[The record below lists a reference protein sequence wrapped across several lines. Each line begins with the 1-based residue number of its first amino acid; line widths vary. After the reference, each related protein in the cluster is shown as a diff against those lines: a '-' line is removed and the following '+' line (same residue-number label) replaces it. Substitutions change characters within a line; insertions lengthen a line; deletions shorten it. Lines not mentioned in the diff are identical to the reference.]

1 MIEPGRVE
9 SAQETVTEDLTAEAI
24 GSGDVPVLGTPA
36 IVAGVE
42 RLAVA
47 SLADALP
54 PGTTTV
60 GARVE
65 VDHLAPTP
73 IGALLSITVR
83 LVATEGRRLT
93 FEFEAS
99 DPNGVVARGTHLRV
113 AVERDA
119 FLEAARNRAGRPPSR
134 GTRPASSA
142 RRPRSR

>member
-9 SAQETVTEDLTAEAI
+9 SAQVTVTDDVTAESM

-36 IVAGVE
+36 ILAAVE

-65 VDHLAPTP
+65 LDHLAPTP
-73 IGALLSITVR
+73 VGALVSVTVR
-83 LVATEGRRLT
+83 LVAVDGRRLT
-93 FEFEAS
+93 FEFEAA
-99 DPNGVVARGTHLRV
+99 DPRGAVARGTHLRV
-113 AVERDA
+113 AVEREA
-119 FLEAARNRAGRPPSR
+119 FLD
-134 GTRPASSA
+134 SA
-142 RRPRSR
+142 RARAD

>member
-9 SAQETVTEDLTAEAI
+9 SAQETVTQDVTAEAM
-24 GSGDVPVLGTPA
+24 GSGDVPVLATPA
-36 IVAGVE
+36 ILASVE

-65 VDHLAPTP
+65 LDHLAPTP
-73 IGALLSITVR
+73 VGALLSVAVR
-83 LVATEGRRLT
+83 LVAVDGRRLT

-99 DPNGVVARGTHLRV
+99 DQSGEVARGTHLRV
-113 AVERDA
+113 AVEREA
-119 FLEAARNRAGRPPSR
+119 FLEAARTRAD
-134 GTRPASSA
+134 
-142 RRPRSR
+142 

>member
-9 SAQETVTEDLTAEAI
+9 TAQLTVTNDVTAEAM

-36 IVAGVE
+36 ILAMVE

-65 VDHLAPTP
+65 LEHLAPTAV
-73 IGALLSITVR
+73 GALVSVTVR
-83 LVATEGRRLT
+83 LVAVDGRRLT
-93 FEFEAS
+93 FEFEAA
-99 DPNGVVARGTHLRV
+99 DPSGDVARGMHLRV
-113 AVERDA
+113 AVEREA
-119 FLEAARNRAGRPPSR
+119 FME
-134 GTRPASSA
+134 SA
-142 RRPRSR
+142 RARSD

>member
-9 SAQETVTEDLTAEAI
+9 SAQVTVTDDVTAESM

-36 IVAGVE
+36 ILAAVE

-65 VDHLAPTP
+65 LDHLAPTP
-73 IGALLSITVR
+73 VGALVSVTVR
-83 LVATEGRRLT
+83 LVAVDGRRLT
-93 FEFEAS
+93 FEFEAG
-99 DPNGVVARGTHLRV
+99 DPSGAVARGTHLRV
-113 AVERDA
+113 AVEREA
-119 FLEAARNRAGRPPSR
+119 FLD
-134 GTRPASSA
+134 SA
-142 RRPRSR
+142 RARAD

>member
-9 SAQETVTEDLTAEAI
+9 SAQETVTEDVTAEAM
-24 GSGDVPVLGTPA
+24 GSGDVPVLATPA
-36 IVAGVE
+36 IVATVE

-65 VDHLAPTP
+65 LEHLAPTP
-73 IGALLSITVR
+73 VGALVSVTVR
-83 LVATEGRRLT
+83 LVAVDGRRLT

-99 DPNGVVARGTHLRV
+99 DPRGVVARGTHLRV
-113 AVERDA
+113 AVEREA
-119 FLEAARNRAGRPPSR
+119 FLE
-134 GTRPASSA
+134 SA
-142 RRPRSR
+142 RARSD

>member
-9 SAQETVTEDLTAEAI
+9 SAQETVTQDVTAEAM
-24 GSGDVPVLGTPA
+24 GSGDVPVLATPA
-36 IVAGVE
+36 ILASVE

-65 VDHLAPTP
+65 LEHLAPTP
-73 IGALLSITVR
+73 VGALLSVTVR
-83 LVATEGRRLT
+83 LVAVDGRRLT

-99 DPNGVVARGTHLRV
+99 DPSGEVARGTHVRV
-113 AVERDA
+113 AVEREA
-119 FLEAARNRAGRPPSR
+119 FLEAARTRAD
-134 GTRPASSA
+134 
-142 RRPRSR
+142 

>member
-9 SAQETVTEDLTAEAI
+9 SAQETVTQDVTAEAM
-24 GSGDVPVLGTPA
+24 GSGDVPVLATPA
-36 IVAGVE
+36 ILASVE

-65 VDHLAPTP
+65 LDHLAPTP
-73 IGALLSITVR
+73 VGALLSVTVR
-83 LVATEGRRLT
+83 LVAVDGRRLT

-99 DPNGVVARGTHLRV
+99 DQSGEVARGTHLRV
-113 AVERDA
+113 AVEREA
-119 FLEAARNRAGRPPSR
+119 FLEAAR
-134 GTRPASSA
+134 TRVD
-142 RRPRSR
+142 

>member
-9 SAQETVTEDLTAEAI
+9 SAQETVTQDVTAEAM
-24 GSGDVPVLGTPA
+24 GSGDVPVLATPA
-36 IVAGVE
+36 ILASVE

-65 VDHLAPTP
+65 LDHLAPTP
-73 IGALLSITVR
+73 VGALLSVTVR
-83 LVATEGRRLT
+83 LVAVDGRRLT

-99 DPNGVVARGTHLRV
+99 DPQGVVARGTHLRV
-113 AVERDA
+113 AVERQA
-119 FLEAARNRAGRPPSR
+119 FLEAARAR
-134 GTRPASSA
+134 GTSA
-142 RRPRSR
+142 PTDTLT